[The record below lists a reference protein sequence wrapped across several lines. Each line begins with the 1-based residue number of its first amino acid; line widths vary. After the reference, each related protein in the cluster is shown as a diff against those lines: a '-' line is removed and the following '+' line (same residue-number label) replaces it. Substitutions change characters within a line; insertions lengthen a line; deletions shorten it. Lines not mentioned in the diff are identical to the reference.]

1 MTTHLGAG
9 SCNLKMV
16 QAFTCAL
23 LLHLQSKGRNIV
35 SVTECF
41 FSEKVLPLYSYAL
54 RGKKYFVRSTFKS
67 WRHMSLLLVVASNG
81 ELYHEIV
88 QGAENTVIF
97 EGFID
102 RILYQ
107 NTPLVLMDNIAFHK
121 NIRNNRGLKFMYTLP
136 YSTEL
141 NLVENAFS

>member
-1 MTTHLGAG
+1 
-9 SCNLKMV
+9 
-16 QAFTCAL
+16 
-23 LLHLQSKGRNIV
+23 
-35 SVTECF
+35 
-41 FSEKVLPLYSYAL
+41 
-54 RGKKYFVRSTFKS
+54 
-67 WRHMSLLLVVASNG
+67 MSLVLAVASNG
-81 ELYHEIV
+81 KLYHEIV

-121 NIRNNRGLKFMYTLP
+121 NIRNNRGLKFMYTPP

-141 NLVENAFS
+141 NLVENAFSKLKQGSKLQ